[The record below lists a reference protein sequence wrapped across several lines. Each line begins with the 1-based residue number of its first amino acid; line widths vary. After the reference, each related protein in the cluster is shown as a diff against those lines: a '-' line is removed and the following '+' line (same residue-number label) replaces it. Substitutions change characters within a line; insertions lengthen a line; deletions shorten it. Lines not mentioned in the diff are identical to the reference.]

1 MSSSYG
7 KKFEIK
13 FKEDFL
19 KVENSTLDRLYD
31 TTNGFK
37 SISQI
42 SDYIGYIKPNIFY
55 LECKSI
61 EGNTFPFSNLTQ
73 YDKLKSKVGIPGVRT
88 GVIIWFID
96 HQKVLYVPI
105 SSITK
110 MKDDNKKSVNIKML
124 KDNLYNIVEIPSE
137 KRRVFLDSDYS
148 ILTTLEE
155 GW

>member
-1 MSSSYG
+1 MANNYG

-19 KVENSTLDRLYD
+19 KVPNSTIDRLYD

-37 SISQI
+37 SVSQI

-61 EGNTFPFSNLTQ
+61 EGNTFPLGNLTQ
-73 YDKLKSKVGIPGVRT
+73 YDKLKSKVGVPGARA

-96 HQKVLYVPI
+96 HEKVLYVPI

-124 KDNLYNIVEIPSE
+124 KDNLYNIVDVPSK
-137 KRRVFLDSDYS
+137 KRKVFLDSDYS
-148 ILTTLEE
+148 VLTILEE